1 MNTTCSIGVSPG
13 TIVTP
18 PGLGEAPLPVPPLA
32 PGAGE
37 VAPEGPVAARSFP
50 SRVAAHP
57 SAAMTTTT
65 APRKAANPRRRAARR
80 RESRNRFFGI
90 GTLDPG
96 PEGVLM
102 VG

>member
-1 MNTTCSIGVSPG
+1 
-13 TIVTP
+13 
-18 PGLGEAPLPVPPLA
+18 LPVPPLA

-57 SAAMTTTT
+57 IAAMTRTT
-65 APRKAANPRRRAARR
+65 AARNTANPRRRAARR

-102 VG
+102 AG

>member
-1 MNTTCSIGVSPG
+1 
-13 TIVTP
+13 
-18 PGLGEAPLPVPPLA
+18 LPVPLA

-37 VAPEGPVAARSFP
+37 VALEGPVARSFP
-50 SRVAAHP
+50 SRVAAQP

-65 APRKAANPRRRAARR
+65 TPRNAANPRRRAARR

-102 VG
+102 GG